1 MDKRVNL
8 TIELKVSDMYEFLL
22 RHAYTSVAGIVGVG
36 ISLVAL
42 VFFFIGL
49 DKSDAYQNI
58 LLLLIASLFT
68 IVNPIQLRF
77 KARQQV
83 CLNPMFKIPLDY
95 EFSDDGIVVK
105 QNDQQAELSWA
116 DTFKVVETKNLVI
129 IYFSKVTGYILPKSQ
144 MGEQQADFM
153 ELIKNHVDAKKCKLK
168 GSK

>member
-8 TIELKVSDMYEFLL
+8 KIELKVSEMYEFLL
-22 RHAYTSVAGIVGVG
+22 RHAYTSVAGLVGVG
-36 ISLVAL
+36 ISLVAF
-42 VFFFIGL
+42 VFFLISL
-49 DKSDAYQNI
+49 NKSDAYQNI

-77 KARQQV
+77 KAKQQV

-95 EFSDDGIVVK
+95 EFSDNGIVVK
-105 QNDQQAELSWA
+105 QNDQQAELSWN
-116 DTFKVVETKNLVI
+116 DTFKVVETNKLVI

-144 MGEQQADFM
+144 MGEQKSDLM
-153 ELIKNHVDAKKCKLK
+153 DLIRSHVDEKKCKLK

>member
-1 MDKRVNL
+1 MGKKVNL
-8 TIELKVSDMYEFLL
+8 KIELKVSDMYEFLL
-22 RHAYTSVAGIVGVG
+22 RHAYTSVAGLVGVG

-42 VFFFIGL
+42 VFFFVGL
-49 DKSDAYQNI
+49 GKSDTYQNI

-77 KARQQV
+77 KAKQQV

-95 EFSDDGIVVK
+95 EFSDKGIVVK
-105 QNDQQAELSWA
+105 QNDQQAELSWN
-116 DTFKVVETKNLVI
+116 DTYKVVETKNLVI

-144 MGEQQADFM
+144 MGEQRADFM
-153 ELIKNHVDAKKCKLK
+153 ELIQSHVGAKKCKLK